1 MNEASLQRIA
11 LAKSMATVYGSHP
24 GVEAI
29 ILGGSTARGVASPN
43 SDIDLG
49 IFWTQL
55 PSQQERRD
63 LRREFGG
70 SLTRF
75 VENHLRFSPD
85 NPRRQGCIEI
95 IELTASAMVHHL
107 KVDVEHETVAGT
119 EQVLIDVLD
128 KHDCALE
135 KQELLSVLQIGI
147 ALYGHDL
154 LDRWQ
159 EKSSYYPPEVAY
171 KMIDNNFRGISSR
184 LSAQLDWLTRQEWFC
199 LYEGLL
205 DVGRRLL
212 LSLMGLNRVWAF
224 TDNPDFKG
232 LNSFVEGL
240 KLKPPDFVNRLGHS
254 LQTNALNGIEGFIGL
269 SEDVLKLI
277 EAHQPAVATLDET
290 EKLRNVRRRTRGA

>member
-1 MNEASLQRIA
+1 
-11 LAKSMATVYGSHP
+11 
-24 GVEAI
+24 
-29 ILGGSTARGVASPN
+29 
-43 SDIDLG
+43 
-49 IFWTQL
+49 
-55 PSQQERRD
+55 
-63 LRREFGG
+63 
-70 SLTRF
+70 
-75 VENHLRFSPD
+75 
-85 NPRRQGCIEI
+85 
-95 IELTASAMVHHL
+95 MVPHL

-119 EQVLIDVLD
+119 EQVFIDVLD
-128 KHDCALE
+128 KYDSSLE

-184 LSAQLDWLTRQEWFC
+184 LSVQLDWLVRQEWFC

-212 LSLMGLNRVWAF
+212 LSLMGLNQVWAF

-232 LNSFVEGL
+232 LNSFVKGL
-240 KLKPPDFVNRLGHS
+240 ELKPADFVNRLGHS
-254 LQTNALNGIEGFIGL
+254 LQNNALNGIKGLIGL

-290 EKLRNVRRRTRGA
+290 EKLRQVRRRIREA